1 MLIRW
6 GSWSQRAA
14 RVAPRANEVPP
25 HRGSIVSHPRISNS
39 SKSLQPQQPGD
50 GNGDLPGRYRPARCG
65 NSNPTGWLLIGWGSW
80 SQRTARVSPRIN
92 VEVLPHPGRIKSQPR
107 KRDHSLSLQLP
118 QPWDEN
124 GDPSG
129 QQRQARCGNPNT
141 RWLIADWLE
150 LMESARGESCPSDQ
164 RRGPASAG
172 PYAFCVCRRPL
183 LNKDP

>member
-80 SQRTARVSPRIN
+80 SHRAARVALPAIVEVAPLTGRLRSHPRIRN
-92 VEVLPHPGRIKSQPR
+92 PSMSLQFRQIWNRDGDPTVDTAQHSVESPPQGTPLLIGVREASGPHPMGVRSSASSLTVIKYCT
-107 KRDHSLSLQLP
+107 
-118 QPWDEN
+118 
-124 GDPSG
+124 
-129 QQRQARCGNPNT
+129 ATC
-141 RWLIADWLE
+141 
-150 LMESARGESCPSDQ
+150 C
-164 RRGPASAG
+164 
-172 PYAFCVCRRPL
+172 
-183 LNKDP
+183 